1 MRAIEK
7 FDISLG
13 YKFST
18 YATFFIKQA
27 ISRSSQMQNQ
37 SIKLPVLI
45 NNKTLKYKRQIEGL
59 EKKFSP
65 NISPG
70 LIQSELG
77 YSYKEICMYEQY
89 LLGTVSLDK
98 VINEDSETTI
108 GDFIESNIEFDN
120 EVEKKLLNTE
130 LNVLMA
136 ALDSQEKTVIIK
148 RYGINGDNEM
158 TQEQV
163 GNQLNLTKSRISQ
176 IEIKALM
183 KMRKFSK
190 IKGYEF

>member
-1 MRAIEK
+1 
-7 FDISLG
+7 
-13 YKFST
+13 
-18 YATFFIKQA
+18 
-27 ISRSSQMQNQ
+27 
-37 SIKLPVLI
+37 
-45 NNKTLKYKRQIEGL
+45 
-59 EKKFSP
+59 
-65 NISPG
+65 
-70 LIQSELG
+70 
-77 YSYKEICMYEQY
+77 MYEQY